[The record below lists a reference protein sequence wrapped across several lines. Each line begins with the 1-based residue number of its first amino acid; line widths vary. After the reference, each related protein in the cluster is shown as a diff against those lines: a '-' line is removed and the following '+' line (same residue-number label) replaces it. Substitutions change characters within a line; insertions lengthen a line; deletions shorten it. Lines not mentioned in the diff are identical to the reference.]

1 MGRVYA
7 RIGKFDAA
15 VEHWTQKLPL
25 IKTPLEATWLYHE
38 IGRCHLE
45 LGHYQEAR
53 DFGEKSFKA
62 AQEAGDD
69 MWQLNASVLIAQS
82 EGKIRPVEGGLG
94 GRDMSVGD

>member
-45 LGHYQEAR
+45 LGNYQEAR

-82 EGKIRPVEGGLG
+82 EGKVFAVRISLCL
-94 GRDMSVGD
+94 